1 MVSFFVV
8 AVLIFAAVFAP
19 LLTPHDPFN
28 PATLNLMN
36 GFSKPMT
43 PNQFTGESFV
53 LGTDD
58 QGRDIFAAILYGMRI
73 SLFVGFAAVILAM
86 ILGILLGML
95 AAYAGGRTDAIIM
108 RIADIQLTFP
118 PILIAMLI
126 FGVAKGITPVEL
138 REEMA
143 IIVLI
148 LSIGL
153 SDWVQFAR
161 VVRASAMIERQKE
174 YVEAAILIGRKPVA
188 VALRHILP
196 NVLNSVFVI
205 ATISLA
211 LAIIAEATLSF
222 LGVGAPPTQ
231 PSLGTLI
238 RIGQG
243 FLFSGEWWIILFP
256 ALTLLMLALSVN
268 LLGDWLR
275 DTLNP
280 KQGN

>member
-8 AVLIFAAVFAP
+8 VVLIFAAVFAP

-108 RIADIQLTFP
+108 RLS
-118 PILIAMLI
+118 LI
-126 FGVAKGITPVEL
+126 
-138 REEMA
+138 
-143 IIVLI
+143 
-148 LSIGL
+148 
-153 SDWVQFAR
+153 
-161 VVRASAMIERQKE
+161 
-174 YVEAAILIGRKPVA
+174 
-188 VALRHILP
+188 HI
-196 NVLNSVFVI
+196 
-205 ATISLA
+205 
-211 LAIIAEATLSF
+211 
-222 LGVGAPPTQ
+222 
-231 PSLGTLI
+231 
-238 RIGQG
+238 
-243 FLFSGEWWIILFP
+243 
-256 ALTLLMLALSVN
+256 
-268 LLGDWLR
+268 
-275 DTLNP
+275 
-280 KQGN
+280 

>member
-8 AVLIFAAVFAP
+8 VVLIFAAVFAP

-143 IIVLI
+143 IIVTR
-148 LSIGL
+148 S
-153 SDWVQFAR
+153 R
-161 VVRASAMIERQKE
+161 RRASA
-174 YVEAAILIGRKPVA
+174 A
-188 VALRHILP
+188 
-196 NVLNSVFVI
+196 
-205 ATISLA
+205 
-211 LAIIAEATLSF
+211 
-222 LGVGAPPTQ
+222 
-231 PSLGTLI
+231 
-238 RIGQG
+238 
-243 FLFSGEWWIILFP
+243 
-256 ALTLLMLALSVN
+256 
-268 LLGDWLR
+268 
-275 DTLNP
+275 
-280 KQGN
+280 